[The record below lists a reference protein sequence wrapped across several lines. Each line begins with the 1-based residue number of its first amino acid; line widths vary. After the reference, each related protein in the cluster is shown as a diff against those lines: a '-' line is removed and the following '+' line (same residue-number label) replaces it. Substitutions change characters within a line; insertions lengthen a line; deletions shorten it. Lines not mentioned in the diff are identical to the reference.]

1 MVDCRDEWST
11 DQWSESERRIRR
23 WLEWQNDQKKKKTG
37 SVQYCMS
44 PASVWCQ
51 SAKVTLLTFSSGL
64 RDKQATRGSN
74 RQNHW
79 TVSRPWTPESLIQE
93 ITRTHTHT
101 HPTAHYRG
109 SWSPLQNSLCWVQT
123 PAPLC
128 NCRALLKKKKLGK
141 IWAVALIG
149 MNS

>member
-1 MVDCRDEWST
+1 MIHRPVIG
-11 DQWSESERRIRR
+11 IR
-23 WLEWQNDQKKKKTG
+23 EKDQKMTGVAKRSKKPG
-37 SVQYCMS
+37 SVQYCTS

-79 TVSRPWTPESLIQE
+79 TFSRPWTPESLIQE
-93 ITRTHTHT
+93 ITHT
-101 HPTAHYRG
+101 HPMAHYRG

-123 PAPLC
+123 QAPLC
-128 NCRALLKKKKLGK
+128 NCRALLKKKKVRKNMSCCSDRDEFL
-141 IWAVALIG
+141 VAKKQTL
-149 MNS
+149 